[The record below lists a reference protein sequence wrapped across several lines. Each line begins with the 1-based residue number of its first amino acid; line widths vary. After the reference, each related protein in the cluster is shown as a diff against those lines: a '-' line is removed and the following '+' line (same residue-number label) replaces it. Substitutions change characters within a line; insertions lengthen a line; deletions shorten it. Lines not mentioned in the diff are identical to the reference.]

1 MNYGRNVPRIT
12 QVGNTT
18 VVNAYEKYI
27 LDIDID
33 ENRPKRFFEKNWK
46 KVRFSVDISSTI
58 LYIVIAVDEQQHIA
72 GMAQEVERLIGNEE
86 VTSSTLVASL
96 KGNPIRIS
104 FFLYSVWICGIYW
117 LIFFDGIFLKA
128 KIFTLA

>member
-1 MNYGRNVPRIT
+1 MKKI
-12 QVGNTT
+12 
-18 VVNAYEKYI
+18 K
-27 LDIDID
+27 
-33 ENRPKRFFEKNWK
+33 K

-96 KGNPIRIS
+96 KGNPIWIS
-104 FFLYSVWICGIYW
+104 FFYIL
-117 LIFFDGIFLKA
+117 DGYYLKLQG
-128 KIFTLA
+128 KL